1 MGRGRTPAVS
11 DERLLIEIL
20 LHQDQMVMAG
30 EIAEAVDVTNQT
42 IRERMVDLEGQ
53 DRVEPEQVSNRNLY
67 RLTEDGQDYLTSIL
81 RERYE

>member
-1 MGRGRTPAVS
+1 MARGRTPSVS

-20 LHQDQMVMAG
+20 IHQDRMVMAG

-42 IRERMVDLEGQ
+42 IRERMVDLEDQ
-53 DRVEPEQVSNRNLY
+53 DRVEREQVSNRNLY

-81 RERYE
+81 RKRYE